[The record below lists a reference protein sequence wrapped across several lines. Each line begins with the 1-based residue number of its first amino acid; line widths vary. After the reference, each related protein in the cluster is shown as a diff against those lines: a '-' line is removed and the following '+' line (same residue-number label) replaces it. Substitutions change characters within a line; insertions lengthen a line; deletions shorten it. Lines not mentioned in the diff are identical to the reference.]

1 MDFMC
6 GCLDIF
12 HLDNPQLL
20 RMTDTTTNALFTPW
34 SIGPIELKHR
44 IVLAPLTRVRA
55 DIDTLD
61 PNAMM
66 GEYYEQRAS
75 DGGLIIT
82 EATYPSA
89 QAGGMVGTP
98 GLYTQDHVKRWKAIN
113 DKIHAKGGKVVTQ
126 LWALGRTQDGKSGI
140 RVVSASDIGIEGKPK
155 PEPLTQE
162 EIKSYIDDYANSAK
176 LAMEAGFDGIEVHG
190 ARK

>member
-1 MDFMC
+1 MDFVC

-12 HLDNPQLL
+12 HLDNPQQF

-44 IVLAPLTRVRA
+44 IVLAPLTRIRA

-61 PNAMM
+61 PNPMM

-89 QAGGMVGTP
+89 QSGGMVGTP
-98 GLYTQDHVKRWKAIN
+98 GLYTKDHAKKWKAIN
-113 DKIHAKGGKVVTQ
+113 EKIHAKGGKVIVQ
-126 LWALGRTQDGKSGI
+126 LWALGRTQDGASGI
-140 RVVSASDIGIEGKPK
+140 RVVSASDIGLDGKPQ
-155 PEPLTQE
+155 PEALSKE
-162 EIKSYIDDYANSAK
+162 EIQSYIVDYANSAK